1 VRRWAQ
7 TSLVDVPFCETAKNG
22 GNLRISAYPNSVSAS
37 ASDGHGIL
45 EKQCVANREDATMAD
60 DPESNLSRK
69 QQRSAREF
77 APVAGACIKW
87 VGELNASSSEDLQQ
101 LYKIIA
107 DLQSA
112 ASALLTL
119 PPFGAL
125 AGVKVSEGTQ
135 DATPDL
141 TEYNVLVKKL
151 SLLPIGNYSL
161 IFDPLDLSAPPVV
174 SSLQD
179 DLADIYL
186 DLRTGMKLFESG
198 LWREA
203 LWEWRLLFR
212 MHWGRHAVAAQTALW
227 AALQLE
233 GHDI

>member
-1 VRRWAQ
+1 
-7 TSLVDVPFCETAKNG
+7 
-22 GNLRISAYPNSVSAS
+22 
-37 ASDGHGIL
+37 
-45 EKQCVANREDATMAD
+45 MAD
-60 DPESNLSRK
+60 DPESDLSRK
-69 QQRSAREF
+69 QQSSAREF
-77 APVAGACIKW
+77 AAVAAVYIK
-87 VGELNASSSEDLQQ
+87 VIDDFNASTSEDLQR

-112 ASALLTL
+112 ASALLAL

-125 AGVKVSEGTQ
+125 AAVEVSEGAQ
-135 DATPDL
+135 DVAPDL
-141 TEYNVLVKKL
+141 TEYNALVKKL
-151 SLLPIGNYSL
+151 SLLPVGNYSL

-174 SSLQD
+174 SLLQD

-227 AALQLE
+227 AALQLD
-233 GHDI
+233 GR